1 MSQPRRRVPGG
12 VLRRRRPGHDLEAPA
27 APPAPRADG
36 MPFDRSKRPLGM
48 RMDNWEPSLLPYL
61 YVGGIV
67 AATAFVYIGSV
78 LWGMLL
84 VGLVAAVFILDRRF
98 S

>member
-1 MSQPRRRVPGG
+1 
-12 VLRRRRPGHDLEAPA
+12 
-27 APPAPRADG
+27 
-36 MPFDRSKRPLGM
+36 M
-48 RMDNWEPSLLPYL
+48 RMENWEPSLLPYL

-78 LWGMLL
+78 LWGLLL
-84 VGLVAAVFILDRRF
+84 VGLVASVFILDRRF